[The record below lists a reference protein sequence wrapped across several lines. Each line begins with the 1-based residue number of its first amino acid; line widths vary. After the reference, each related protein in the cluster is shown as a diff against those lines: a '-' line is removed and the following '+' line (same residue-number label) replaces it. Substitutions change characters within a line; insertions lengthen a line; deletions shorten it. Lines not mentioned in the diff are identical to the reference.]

1 MFHDVGKSQQHDYWR
16 MYLVAL
22 YNSELNAMGSL
33 ESIEYLQRGLGGCGC
48 AACAVGPTQFPR
60 LSLLN

>member
-22 YNSELNAMGSL
+22 YNSELNEWGPWSRLNTSNVAW
-33 ESIEYLQRGLGGCGC
+33 EAV
-48 AACAVGPTQFPR
+48 AALHA
-60 LSLLN
+60 L